1 MMNTEQNHA
10 PIILVADD
18 DTQTRKM
25 LRAIMENEGYNVED
39 VGDGEQCLAAYTQLK
54 PDIVLLDAMMPVM
67 DGFMCCAQIQKL
79 LKNESTPVLMIT
91 GLNDQ
96 ASVDWAF
103 EVGATDYITKP
114 IQPSV
119 LRQRVRRLI
128 EASRA
133 EKTLREREKQYRS
146 VVESVKEVFFQIDAT
161 GHWIFLNSAWT
172 TFTGFTVEESLGK
185 NCLKFIDPDDQE
197 RYQQLW
203 QSLVKGEKD
212 SFKHEIRYVTKTGKC
227 RWGEI
232 TIHSSLI
239 IDGVVTGFSGMLQ
252 DTTELRKAQ
261 ALEKEKIKLE
271 ADIQERE
278 RRSEIIR
285 KSLEQEKE
293 LSELKSRVIS
303 TISHEFRTPMMMIQS
318 STELLAKY
326 SEKLSDDKKLKHFK
340 QIGWAVEHMNQLLTN
355 VIFLDKTESG
365 ELDCHPEYLNL
376 EKLCQKI
383 LNNLQLTLTSDYK
396 IDFSSQ
402 SNSSQVNLDE
412 QLVGQILTNI
422 LSNAVKY
429 SPQGGIIKFEVFC
442 QPEEAI
448 LTIRDSGIGIPP
460 KEKQRVFESFYRATN
475 VGAIKGTGLGL
486 AIAKKCVELHR
497 GKINL
502 DSEIGVG
509 TKFQVI
515 LPYLA

>member
-1 MMNTEQNHA
+1 MMNTEQNNA

-18 DTQTRKM
+18 DKQTRIM
-25 LRAIMENEGYNVED
+25 LRTIMENEGYNVED
-39 VGDGEQCLAAYTQLK
+39 VGDGQQCLAAYTELK

-128 EASRA
+128 QANRA

-203 QSLVKGEKD
+203 QSLVNGEKD

-232 TIHSSLI
+232 NIHSSLM

-326 SEKLSDDKKLKHFK
+326 SEKLSEDKRLKHFQ

-383 LNNLQLTLTSDYK
+383 INNLQVTLSSDYK
-396 IDFSSQ
+396 IDFSTQ

-429 SPQGGIIKFEVFC
+429 SPQGGIIKFDVFC

-448 LTIRDSGIGIPP
+448 LTIRDSGIGIPS
-460 KEKQRVFESFYRATN
+460 KEKQRVFDSFYRATN

-502 DSEIGVG
+502 DSEVGVG

-515 LPYLA
+515 LPYLD